1 MDATMFG
8 IGLFNPANNM
18 LEFKGFV
25 ENNKLM
31 HDFYYPIDD
40 PDRLAACCFVKE
52 MYILVNDYSLEYN
65 KYVSGLKAPVSG
77 KDATS
82 IVYIPLYAKGKII
95 GVFTVQSFEKNAYS
109 DYHFNILKNLA
120 VSIGIAMDNANI
132 YSHLEDKVK
141 ERTKEVINQKAII
154 EEKNKNITDSIRYA
168 KKIQQA
174 IAPPVDEFAGFF
186 SDAFILYKP
195 KDIISGDF
203 YWFEE
208 FDNNVVLFAA
218 ADCTGHGVPGAFMSL
233 ICRDIMDKIIKD
245 ENVTTTSQALKLI
258 DQKLVQLIQRT
269 AESSANDGMDIALC
283 AYFRNE
289 GFLQFSGAYRPLLVV
304 RNNTII
310 EYKPNKCSIGG
321 SNSYDKAFN
330 LNKIDVFP
338 GDQIYLF
345 TDGYADQFGGENEKK
360 FMYKNLK
367 ELILQISNEPMAVQ
381 RKLLDEAFL
390 SWKGSLEQ
398 VDDVCIMGVRV

>member
-1 MDATMFG
+1 
-8 IGLFNPANNM
+8 
-18 LEFKGFV
+18 
-25 ENNKLM
+25 
-31 HDFYYPIDD
+31 
-40 PDRLAACCFVKE
+40 
-52 MYILVNDYSLEYN
+52 
-65 KYVSGLKAPVSG
+65 
-77 KDATS
+77 
-82 IVYIPLYAKGKII
+82 
-95 GVFTVQSFEKNAYS
+95 
-109 DYHFNILKNLA
+109 
-120 VSIGIAMDNANI
+120 
-132 YSHLEDKVK
+132 
-141 ERTKEVINQKAII
+141 
-154 EEKNKNITDSIRYA
+154 
-168 KKIQQA
+168 
-174 IAPPVDEFAGFF
+174 
-186 SDAFILYKP
+186 
-195 KDIISGDF
+195 
-203 YWFEE
+203 
-208 FDNNVVLFAA
+208 
-218 ADCTGHGVPGAFMSL
+218 
-233 ICRDIMDKIIKD
+233 
-245 ENVTTTSQALKLI
+245 LI